1 MTIEIW
7 LNFDCE
13 MDSPAC
19 SCVGIRYIQN
29 FAMLNTSKPEIEH
42 RAFRHVET
50 LFAQGNQVRTD
61 QTKPPC
67 LVIKNGGLI

>member
-1 MTIEIW
+1 
-7 LNFDCE
+7 
-13 MDSPAC
+13 
-19 SCVGIRYIQN
+19 
-29 FAMLNTSKPEIEH
+29 MLNTSKPEIEH